1 MSQRARVYLINSPE
15 AKLIEVKLYLCHRV
29 KRACERNGWDQRQAA
44 AHLGT
49 SSDRMHLM
57 DRLKVEKLTVN
68 ILFRYLASADPG
80 FELLIA
86 LR

>member
-1 MSQRARVYLINSPE
+1 MSQRARVYLNSPE
-15 AKLIEVKLYLCHRV
+15 A
-29 KRACERNGWDQRQAA
+29 
-44 AHLGT
+44 
-49 SSDRMHLM
+49 
-57 DRLKVEKLTVN
+57 KLTVN